1 METVKLVT
9 GHGTANTVLKFYYN
23 PQREHL
29 RSVLGE
35 KLPDVLTGLKSAK
48 PISRTGRAK
57 RLTAPGEA
65 HVTSLVAQLE
75 RLSATERMQ
84 LAAMLA
90 EDDQ

>member
-1 METVKLVT
+1 
-9 GHGTANTVLKFYYN
+9 
-23 PQREHL
+23 
-29 RSVLGE
+29 
-35 KLPDVLTGLKSAK
+35 LKSAK